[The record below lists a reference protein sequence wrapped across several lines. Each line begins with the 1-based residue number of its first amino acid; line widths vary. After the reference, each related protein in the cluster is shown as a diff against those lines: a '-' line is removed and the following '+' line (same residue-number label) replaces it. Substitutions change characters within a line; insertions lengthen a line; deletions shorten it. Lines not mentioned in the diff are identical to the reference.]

1 MPFLLQILLMVS
13 LLAANGNG
21 DAPRP
26 GNFSV
31 LGPGG
36 GGAMFHPTV
45 SPHDL
50 NTILVNCDMT
60 GAYISHD
67 GGKSWRMF
75 NLRGVVQF
83 FVFDPLDANTIYAQ
97 SIRLWQSQDRGATWN
112 LIYPMPSSIK
122 GVKMSYVHYYEE
134 IIANTKL

>member
-1 MPFLLQILLMVS
+1 MTLFFLRALVGFFLL
-13 LLAANGNG
+13 ANGNG

-75 NLRGVVQF
+75 SLRGVVQF
-83 FVFDPLDANTIYAQ
+83 FAFAPLDANALCAQ
-97 SIRLWQSQDRGATWN
+97 SIGMRQTQARCA
-112 LIYPMPSSIK
+112 
-122 GVKMSYVHYYEE
+122 
-134 IIANTKL
+134 